1 LVTSVKIV
9 GSPNEFEPPD
19 QEDKMNFGTALIG
32 QTENALNAILDR
44 RLEGTGLT
52 ERHWVTLAIAAS
64 GALTTGDELAQAVA
78 GALKATELDARALI
92 EQLSENDLIAVGEDE
107 VVLTEA
113 GRALTTRLR
122 SELTEVTT
130 RLWGDLPQ
138 EELDSAGRVL
148 NTVLGRANAELA

>member
-1 LVTSVKIV
+1 
-9 GSPNEFEPPD
+9 
-19 QEDKMNFGTALIG
+19 MNFGTALIG

-52 ERHWVTLAIAAS
+52 ERHWVTLAITAS

-78 GALKATELDARALI
+78 GALKVTERNARTLI
-92 EQLSENDLIAVGEDE
+92 EQMSDNDLIAVGEDE